1 MSDIN
6 RRMSSGAMRPASAAG
21 GGPSTLERARRA
33 AEGGSNSRMYD
44 AVADS
49 ADTLWQRASALS
61 TNVCTMM
68 VARVRVCVRI
78 LRVMYERGDD
88 VRCEISERECS
99 TVAPR
104 PKAFS
109 IPRSARL
116 PKLGSELLRKA
127 VSAETDVL
135 ELNHSPRSG
144 CLWSLAPD
152 TTLPTSD
159 GGGGGCRA
167 GGRRACGGR
176 C

>member
-1 MSDIN
+1 
-6 RRMSSGAMRPASAAG
+6 MSSGAMRPASAAA
-21 GGPSTLERARRA
+21 GGPSALERARRA

-49 ADTLWQRASALS
+49 ADTFFVAARVGAEYKLYMY
-61 TNVCTMM
+61 TMM

-109 IPRSARL
+109 IPRQCACQSW
-116 PKLGSELLRKA
+116 A
-127 VSAETDVL
+127 VS
-135 ELNHSPRSG
+135 
-144 CLWSLAPD
+144 C
-152 TTLPTSD
+152 
-159 GGGGGCRA
+159 
-167 GGRRACGGR
+167 
-176 C
+176 

>member
-1 MSDIN
+1 MARCD
-6 RRMSSGAMRPASAAG
+6 RP
-21 GGPSTLERARRA
+21 LRRA
-33 AEGGSNSRMYD
+33 AGRRRS
-44 AVADS
+44 S
-49 ADTLWQRASALS
+49 ARAERPRGARIHACMTPWRTVQIDTLFVAARVGAEYKLYMY
-61 TNVCTMM
+61 TMM